1 MLATGVVE
9 LYLSND
15 LFLLLL
21 LSWCIVLQLA
31 LIIDP
36 QGSDR
41 IKLSKHVEF
50 PVEIGRCLVTSGCIG
65 HFEWR
70 FVEVEVQVH
79 RLSVNCH
86 FASAR
91 LHADH
96 CSGSLALAVAI
107 GSCFLVDVVRTLL
120 GREHAAEIEQVDT
133 VKFDEVIGIKITLAV
148 SIVHDIVVFLLV
160 KLG

>member
-31 LIIDP
+31 LIINP
-36 QGSDR
+36 QGPDW

-70 FVEVEVQVH
+70 FVEVEVCSIVGFAVEDEFVELGTDVAEGRFLVH
-79 RLSVNCH
+79 FVKE
-86 FASAR
+86 
-91 LHADH
+91 
-96 CSGSLALAVAI
+96 AVAKN
-107 GSCFLVDVVRTLL
+107 VAVVGNIIIAVHNLASLRHILIVLL
-120 GREHAAEIEQVDT
+120 RP
-133 VKFDEVIGIKITLAV
+133 L
-148 SIVHDIVVFLLV
+148 SIVLHRR
-160 KLG
+160 KL